1 MTSSDHP
8 PTQPGAESV
17 SPTGERHLA
26 PPEPAE
32 LMRVRQREPE
42 ALGRFLDRYFPYI
55 YGLVLR
61 LVGDVPLAEDV
72 TQEVFVKIHRAI
84 GSLDPQ
90 RDPSPWLTT
99 IAYNACRDLWRSSS
113 YRMSRVSSSFDAR
126 PELTDH
132 LPAIER
138 DPEQK
143 VLAREREAIVQKAI
157 DRLPEQQ
164 REVVML
170 HDYQGLTHDQIAQII
185 GASHAAVRKRYSRAL
200 SALGET
206 LTEWLP

>member
-1 MTSSDHP
+1 
-8 PTQPGAESV
+8 
-17 SPTGERHLA
+17 
-26 PPEPAE
+26 
-32 LMRVRQREPE
+32 MRVRQREPE